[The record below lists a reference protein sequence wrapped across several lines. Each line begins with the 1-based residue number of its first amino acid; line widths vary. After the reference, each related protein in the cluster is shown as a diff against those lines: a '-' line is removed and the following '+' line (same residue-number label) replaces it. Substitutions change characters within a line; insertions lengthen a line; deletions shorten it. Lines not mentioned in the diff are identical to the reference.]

1 MRGGLCLEVSGKV
14 RFPFMGIRKRCRRCL
29 SKGNLPIFYAFTAVI
44 WLAALKALGY
54 LLNLSLELVRTLGI
68 LRPFY
73 NFHPHYFMGALFIS
87 LLTLVLLLIS
97 AFVILLVLMQRTSQS
112 GGMGAALGGGAAES
126 AFGAETNNILTKGTI
141 YGIIAFFVVALVLFL
156 IYQSRAADRLQT
168 VDAATLIGSDTA
180 ESSAG
185 TTTSV
190 VESVIAD
197 LADAKVEDAVGSI
210 DAVVESVE
218 VEAPVV
224 DVDASA
230 TEAPSSN

>member
-1 MRGGLCLEVSGKV
+1 MSVKGKLTYFLCIYGCYLA
-14 RFPFMGIRKRCRRCL
+14 RC
-29 SKGNLPIFYAFTAVI
+29 IE
-44 WLAALKALGY
+44 ALGY
-54 LLNLSLELVRTLGI
+54 QLNLSLELMRTLDI
-68 LRPFY
+68 LPPFS

-168 VDAATLIGSDTA
+168 VDAATLISSDTA
-180 ESSAG
+180 EPSAG

-197 LADAKVEDAVGSI
+197 LADAKVEAAVGTI

-224 DVDASA
+224 DADASA